1 MISIRK
7 KIQITTAP
15 AQKSGWLHLSQKID
29 SGLLLLV
36 ELAKIDSD
44 SEQPVSLRTIAEKN
58 GLSFFFLQKVAAD
71 LRRAKLVTAGR
82 GKHGGYRLARSAT
95 DITMKDILE
104 AHEGPLA
111 IMHCLDHENSCIREN
126 WCNVRPGLNFINQ
139 TIINTLAATTLADF
153 IKPTTSWEISS
164 K

>member
-7 KIQITTAP
+7 KVNITATP
-15 AQKSGWLHLSQKID
+15 LQKSGWLHLSRKID

-36 ELAKIDSD
+36 ELAKNASN
-44 SEQPVSLRTIAEKN
+44 ETVSLRTIAENN

-71 LRRAKLVTAGR
+71 LRKAKLVIAGR
-82 GKHGGYRLARSAT
+82 GKHGGYRLAKSAT
-95 DITMKDILE
+95 DITMQDILE
-104 AHEGPLA
+104 AHEGPLS
-111 IMHCLDHENSCIREN
+111 IMHCLDHENSCIRED

-153 IKPTTSWEISS
+153 IKPTVSWKTSS

>member
-1 MISIRK
+1 MN
-7 KIQITTAP
+7 ITATSHSP
-15 AQKSGWLHLSQKID
+15 VQKSGWLHLSQKID

-36 ELAKIDSD
+36 ELAKDDSD
-44 SEQPVSLRTIAEKN
+44 ETVSLRTIAENN

-71 LRRAKLVTAGR
+71 LRKAGLVEAGR
-82 GKHGGYRLARSAT
+82 GKHGGYRLAKSA
-95 DITMKDILE
+95 DEVTMKDILE

-111 IMHCLDHENSCIREN
+111 IMRCLDHENSCIRED

-153 IKPTTSWEISS
+153 IKPIASWKTSS

>member
-7 KIQITTAP
+7 KMSITATP
-15 AQKSGWLHLSQKID
+15 VQKSGWLHLSQKID

-36 ELAKIDSD
+36 ELAKDDSD
-44 SEQPVSLRTIAEKN
+44 ETVSLRTIAENN

-71 LRRAKLVTAGR
+71 LRKAGLVEAGR
-82 GKHGGYRLARSAT
+82 GKHGGYRLSKSAEE
-95 DITMKDILE
+95 ITMKDILE

-111 IMHCLDHENSCIREN
+111 IMHCLDHESSCIRED

-153 IKPTTSWEISS
+153 IKPTTPWKTSS

>member
-7 KIQITTAP
+7 KMNITAAP
-15 AQKSGWLHLSQKID
+15 VQKSGWLHLSQKID

-36 ELAKIDSD
+36 SLAKSD
-44 SEQPVSLRTIAEKN
+44 ETLSLRTIAEEK

-71 LRRAKLVTAGR
+71 LRKAGLIESDR
-82 GKHGGYRLARSAT
+82 GKHGGYRLAQAAEA
-95 DITMKDILE
+95 ITMKDILE

-126 WCNVRPGLNFINQ
+126 SCNVRPGLNFINQ

-153 IKPTTSWEISS
+153 LKPTASWKTSST
-164 K
+164 